1 MFFKVSLMT
10 MLHDTAFR
18 QFAPRPSLNRL
29 RSNAAAPETRES
41 QMYEIKSEIMSQIG
55 HTGTR
60 LYNYTA
66 KLFVSMNKK

>member
-1 MFFKVSLMT
+1 

-18 QFAPRPSLNRL
+18 QFAPRPSLNGL
-29 RSNAAAPETRES
+29 RSYAAAPETHEL

-66 KLFVSMNKK
+66 KLFVPMNKK

>member
-1 MFFKVSLMT
+1 

-18 QFAPRPSLNRL
+18 QFAPRPSLNGL
-29 RSNAAAPETRES
+29 RRDAATPEARES

-60 LYNYTA
+60 LYNYAA
-66 KLFVSMNKK
+66 KLFVPMNKK